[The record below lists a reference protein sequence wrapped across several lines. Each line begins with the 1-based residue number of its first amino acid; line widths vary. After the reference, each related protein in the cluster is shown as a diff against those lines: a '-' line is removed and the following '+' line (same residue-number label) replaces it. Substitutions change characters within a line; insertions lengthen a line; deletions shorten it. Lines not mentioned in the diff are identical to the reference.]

1 MCLFLRLIHIKV
13 NFLHLMCALSLI
25 FYTYKV
31 KNLFYL
37 AKIVTSIV
45 LECCQPYIGAVNFG
59 GNLINS
65 RLETIRMR
73 GFYSGC

>member
-1 MCLFLRLIHIKV
+1 MCLFLRLILSKV
-13 NFLHLMCALSLI
+13 NYSHAMCALSLI

-31 KNLFYL
+31 KNLFYV

-45 LECCQPYIGAVNFG
+45 LECCEPYIGKEIFG
-59 GNLINS
+59 ENLINS

-73 GFYSGC
+73 SF

>member
-13 NFLHLMCALSLI
+13 NFSHVMCALSLI

-31 KNLFYL
+31 KNLFYV

-45 LECCQPYIGAVNFG
+45 LECCEPYIGTEIFG
-59 GNLINS
+59 EILINS
-65 RLETIRMR
+65 RLETNRTR
-73 GFYSGC
+73 SF